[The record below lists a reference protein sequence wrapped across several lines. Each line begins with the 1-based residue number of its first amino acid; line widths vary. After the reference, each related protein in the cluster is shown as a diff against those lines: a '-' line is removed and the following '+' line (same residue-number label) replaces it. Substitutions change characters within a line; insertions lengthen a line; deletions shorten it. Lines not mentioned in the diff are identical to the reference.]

1 MLSCEDA
8 SQDQDRCKA
17 QDSKREPLWMG
28 RAARSPRSGQ
38 ESDNDRLAQALAT
51 RASHVYYGD
60 TSLILLTVQSLIARL
75 A

>member
-1 MLSCEDA
+1 
-8 SQDQDRCKA
+8 
-17 QDSKREPLWMG
+17 MG